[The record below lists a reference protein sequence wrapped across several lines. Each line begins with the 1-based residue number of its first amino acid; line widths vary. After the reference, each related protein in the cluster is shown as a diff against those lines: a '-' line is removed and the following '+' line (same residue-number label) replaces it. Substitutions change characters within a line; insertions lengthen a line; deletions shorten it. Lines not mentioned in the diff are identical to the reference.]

1 MAWLDF
7 FKKKNTDI
15 NKKIPRLGEVGLTG
29 GSDWS
34 RLVGK
39 SYNPSD
45 VSISTYKEMMKDS
58 QVKAGFSLIKLAL
71 LSRNWRVTMESKAK
85 NSDTIIDYTKYILD
99 HINGRI
105 SGALSNILS
114 AVVYGFSITE
124 IVHNL
129 IREGKFKGKYG
140 LKKLK
145 GLDPEEIEIV
155 ADKYGNLE
163 KVEQTRPELDEPVI
177 IPTENVIVYT
187 NEKEFGNW
195 YGTSRL
201 RAIYKNW
208 FIKNAILKFWNIA
221 LERFGQPIAKAKV
234 PSEADIDKA
243 LTILDNLQAK
253 SSIAHVDGWDIEFLE
268 AMRRDGGNHIE
279 AINYHNQQIMIG
291 LLCPPELLGQQSTGS
306 YAKVQVQYNVF
317 TLMLKNLENDITG
330 IVEEYLIKP
339 LIKVNFGEQET
350 YPEFRFEPLS
360 IEERLGLARSFAL
373 LVKNQIVDPDEEWM
387 RDIMGI
393 PRRKQSSVSEEGVS
407 KGEKDK
413 EDKKDKEKPKGSQQV
428 KTPQP
433 QRGSSQSLMGEIDLD
448 EKEKQRLQKLI
459 QQFIDEGKANK
470 LTKERKTEII
480 EKQNKVL
487 DKFLEANR

>member
-71 LSRNWRVTMESKAK
+71 LSRNWRVTMENNAK

-253 SSIAHVDGWDIEFLE
+253 SSIAHVDGWDIEFME

-393 PRRKQSSVSEEGVS
+393 PRRKQSSVSGEGVS
-407 KGEKDK
+407 KGEK
-413 EDKKDKEKPKGSQQV
+413 DKKDKEKPKGSQQV

-487 DKFLEANR
+487 DKFLGANQ